1 MSYATELRGLSR
13 AARWCL
19 IGGVLLLLS
28 AFGSGSW
35 LSGLIGV
42 ALLSGV
48 GWTVFSRVQSTR
60 ELEPWPW
67 PPDLRAAAEGMARPV
82 DPTPKRLLP
91 PHEKASTIASVATT
105 DTALA
110 RLIADK
116 PPAWPYA
123 VFTSVLVRRRNAVG
137 DRLRQCVS
145 GYQPRTGALPLS
157 GQAYSQLAHRTI
169 LAVADTVA
177 QVEQFML
184 SPAFTG
190 TLSNPAADGAAD
202 ADALVSIANRLMD
215 YHEEFLTHAETCL
228 QTPVEPDVRVF
239 VQDLSAF
246 TLCPLVGCEQFIAAM
261 CDRIGDAQDLLPYA
275 EGGDVIALDDVNLT
289 ISLPDG
295 LTERISAHAKRFTR
309 S

>member
-1 MSYATELRGLSR
+1 M
-13 AARWCL
+13 
-19 IGGVLLLLS
+19 
-28 AFGSGSW
+28 
-35 LSGLIGV
+35 
-42 ALLSGV
+42 
-48 GWTVFSRVQSTR
+48 
-60 ELEPWPW
+60 
-67 PPDLRAAAEGMARPV
+67 
-82 DPTPKRLLP
+82 
-91 PHEKASTIASVATT
+91 ATT

-157 GQAYSQLAHRTI
+157 GQAYSSWPTGRYWRSPTPSRRWNSSCSARLHR
-169 LAVADTVA
+169 D
-177 QVEQFML
+177 Q
-184 SPAFTG
+184 
-190 TLSNPAADGAAD
+190 SNPAADGAAD
-202 ADALVSIANRLMD
+202 TDALVSIANRLMD

-246 TLCPLVGCEQFIAAM
+246 TLCPWWATSSSSPRCATGSGM
-261 CDRIGDAQDLLPYA
+261 RRICCPTPRA
-275 EGGDVIALDDVNLT
+275 VTSSLDDVNLT